1 MADLSV
7 QLGPLRL
14 KNPLVVGGGPPA
26 GTVQHIKTAWIPV
39 WAPS

>member
-14 KNPLVVGGGPPA
+14 KNPLVVGGGPPRVPWSTS
-26 GTVQHIKTAWIPV
+26 GSAWIPAWV
-39 WAPS
+39 PS